1 MLVVISDIHL
11 TDLSTAHNV
20 HATAFDLMCREIST
34 AAQAKGAVELQV
46 VLLGDIF
53 DLVRTDFWHR
63 TTTPDQRPWGGD
75 LDPETGMN
83 RNTALI
89 QTQFATVLAGVLATP
104 EAKGLITTL
113 NGLSTVTN
121 LPTKLTYVVGNHDR
135 VFNNF
140 PALQQQVR
148 AVLPGIE
155 FANLFKA
162 DDYGVLARHGHE
174 WDENCHGFTF
184 YNKVLRPDGAP
195 QLGRFDARSYQV
207 MAIGEVVT
215 AELMS
220 GLVHFARAAQPGNV
234 PDFPQFIEAFKD
246 INNIRPTLD
255 VFPWLEWFARD
266 QLPGYKQA
274 LHQAMKQSLD
284 GVLQSSL
291 AKKWDRLVTDLLL
304 QGDLTDRLALLKNHV
319 LGNSFDE
326 FRGRVNSL
334 SKLQGLV
341 DKVTP
346 DKDECAEGAEE
357 EEIWRFWTAN
367 PPGPTQ
373 YVLYGHTHKARHVAF
388 GAAVDGRVRMYINTG
403 TLLPL
408 IQRTSSRDGFS
419 TASQMTMAFFYKTE
433 EDKTARADRGP
444 TLDLWNGIRRKTYV

>member
-20 HATAFDLMCREIST
+20 HATAFDLMCKEITT
-34 AAQAKGAVELQV
+34 AAQAKGAVELHV

-104 EAKGLITTL
+104 EAKALITVL
-113 NGLSTVTN
+113 NGLSALTN
-121 LPTKLTYVVGNHDR
+121 LPTKVSYVVGNHDR

-162 DDYGVLARHGHE
+162 DEYGVLARHGHE

-195 QLGRFDARSYQV
+195 QLGRFDAKSYQI
-207 MAIGEVVT
+207 MAI
-215 AELMS
+215 
-220 GLVHFARAAQPGNV
+220 
-234 PDFPQFIEAFKD
+234 
-246 INNIRPTLD
+246 
-255 VFPWLEWFARD
+255 
-266 QLPGYKQA
+266 
-274 LHQAMKQSLD
+274 
-284 GVLQSSL
+284 
-291 AKKWDRLVTDLLL
+291 
-304 QGDLTDRLALLKNHV
+304 
-319 LGNSFDE
+319 
-326 FRGRVNSL
+326 
-334 SKLQGLV
+334 
-341 DKVTP
+341 
-346 DKDECAEGAEE
+346 
-357 EEIWRFWTAN
+357 
-367 PPGPTQ
+367 
-373 YVLYGHTHKARHVAF
+373 
-388 GAAVDGRVRMYINTG
+388 
-403 TLLPL
+403 
-408 IQRTSSRDGFS
+408 
-419 TASQMTMAFFYKTE
+419 
-433 EDKTARADRGP
+433 
-444 TLDLWNGIRRKTYV
+444 

>member
-1 MLVVISDIHL
+1 
-11 TDLSTAHNV
+11 
-20 HATAFDLMCREIST
+20 
-34 AAQAKGAVELQV
+34 V

-89 QTQFATVLAGVLATP
+89 QTQFSTVLAGVLATP
-104 EAKGLITTL
+104 EAKALITVL
-113 NGLSTVTN
+113 NGFSALTN
-121 LPTKLTYVVGNHDR
+121 LPTKVTYVVGNHDR

-140 PALQQQVR
+140 PPCNNRCARSCR
-148 AVLPGIE
+148 ASSSPTCSSRMST
-155 FANLFKA
+155 ACS
-162 DDYGVLARHGHE
+162 ARHGHE

-195 QLGRFDARSYQV
+195 QLGRFDARSYQI

-266 QLPGYKQA
+266 QLPA
-274 LHQAMKQSLD
+274 
-284 GVLQSSL
+284 
-291 AKKWDRLVTDLLL
+291 
-304 QGDLTDRLALLKNHV
+304 
-319 LGNSFDE
+319 
-326 FRGRVNSL
+326 
-334 SKLQGLV
+334 
-341 DKVTP
+341 
-346 DKDECAEGAEE
+346 
-357 EEIWRFWTAN
+357 
-367 PPGPTQ
+367 
-373 YVLYGHTHKARHVAF
+373 
-388 GAAVDGRVRMYINTG
+388 
-403 TLLPL
+403 
-408 IQRTSSRDGFS
+408 TS
-419 TASQMTMAFFYKTE
+419 
-433 EDKTARADRGP
+433 
-444 TLDLWNGIRRKTYV
+444 RRCTRR

>member
-1 MLVVISDIHL
+1 
-11 TDLSTAHNV
+11 
-20 HATAFDLMCREIST
+20 
-34 AAQAKGAVELQV
+34 
-46 VLLGDIF
+46 
-53 DLVRTDFWHR
+53 
-63 TTTPDQRPWGGD
+63 
-75 LDPETGMN
+75 
-83 RNTALI
+83 
-89 QTQFATVLAGVLATP
+89 
-104 EAKGLITTL
+104 
-113 NGLSTVTN
+113 
-121 LPTKLTYVVGNHDR
+121 
-135 VFNNF
+135 
-140 PALQQQVR
+140 
-148 AVLPGIE
+148 
-155 FANLFKA
+155 
-162 DDYGVLARHGHE
+162 
-174 WDENCHGFTF
+174 
-184 YNKVLRPDGAP
+184 
-195 QLGRFDARSYQV
+195 

-346 DKDECAEGAEE
+346 DKDDCAEGAEE

-373 YVLYGHTHKARHVAF
+373 YVLYGHTHKARHIAF
-388 GAAVDGRVRMYINTG
+388 GAALDGRVRMYINTG

-419 TASQMTMAFFYKTE
+419 MASQMTMAFFYKTD

>member
-20 HATAFDLMCREIST
+20 HATAFDLMCKEIT
-34 AAQAKGAVELQV
+34 AAAQAKGAVEIHV

-75 LDPETGMN
+75 PDPETGMN

-89 QTQFATVLAGVLATP
+89 QAQFASVLTAVLATP
-104 EAKGLITTL
+104 ESMALIAML
-113 NGLSTVTN
+113 NGLAALTN
-121 LPTKLTYVVGNHDR
+121 VPTRFTYVVGNHDR

-148 AVLPGIE
+148 AALPGIE
-155 FANLFKA
+155 FANLFKS
-162 DDYGVLARHGHE
+162 DEYGVLARHGHE

-195 QLGRFDARSYQV
+195 QLGRFDARSYQI

-220 GLVHFARAAQPGNV
+220 GLVHYARAAQPGNV
-234 PDFPQFIEAFKD
+234 PDFPGFIEAFKD

-266 QLPGYKQA
+266 QLAGYKQA
-274 LHQAMKQSLD
+274 LHQAMKKALD
-284 GVLQSSL
+284 SVLQSTL
-291 AKKWDRLVTDLLL
+291 AKRWDRLVTDLLL

-346 DKDECAEGAEE
+346 EKDGYAEGAEE
-357 EEIWRFWTAN
+357 EEIWRFWAAN
-367 PPGPTQ
+367 PPGPIQ
-373 YVLYGHTHKARHVAF
+373 YVLYGHTHKPLNIAF
-388 GAAVDGRVRMYINTG
+388 GAALDGRVRMYINTG

-419 TASQMTMAFFYKTE
+419 TASQMTMAFFYKAE
-433 EDKTARADRGP
+433 EDKTARGDRGP